1 MKEYQQLDN
10 LGVFEPLM
18 PTEVSKNQ
26 KLNAL
31 NANDLIKQKRCG
43 KIKGRTV
50 ADGRK
55 QRDLYTKSEVYS
67 PALSL
72 EGFLATLLMDAKE
85 GQHVAIA
92 DIAGAFLKAGMNDLV
107 IGVKLQGPTV
117 DAILKV
123 NKQKYNKYV
132 SYSSRKKTIYVKL
145 KKAMYCAITAP
156 LLWYTLFSRT
166 LLNKGFKINPYDSC
180 VANKVVI
187 GHQFTICWY
196 VDDIKVSHKHKRV
209 VNDMIKRI
217 ENKFYKMTIT
227 HGNKQT
233 YLGMQLEIRDIK
245 VNLQMSEYLQ
255 DFINDFPEEITKSAK
270 LLLQNL

>member
-1 MKEYQQLDN
+1 MEEYQQLDD

-18 PTEVSKNQ
+18 PEEVSKNQ
-26 KLNAL
+26 KLNVL
-31 NANDLIKQKRCG
+31 NAIDLIKKRWG
-43 KIKGRTV
+43 KIKERTV

-72 EGFLATLLMDAKE
+72 EGFLATLVTNTKE
-85 GQHVAIA
+85 GRHITIA
-92 DIAGAFLKAGMNDLV
+92 DIAGAFLKADMNDLV
-107 IGVKLQGPTV
+107 IVKLQGPAV

-123 NKQKYNKYV
+123 NKQRYNKYV
-132 SYSSRKKTIYVKL
+132 SYSGCKKKTIYIKL
-145 KKAMYCAITAP
+145 KKAMYGTIPAP

-166 LLNKGFKINPYDSC
+166 LLNKGFKLNPYDIC
-180 VANKVVI
+180 VANKVVN

-196 VDDIKVSHKHKRV
+196 VDDIKFSHKDKRV

-255 DFINDFPEEITKSAK
+255 DFINDFPEEITKSEK